1 MQSPQVRLIIFP
13 LLKYTKT
20 MSNLSSQFDNVLNL
34 DASRKVK
41 EKTGRGV
48 PIKMTAPE
56 SPELIK
62 HEDEAMALGNPVPK
76 KKSTFDKAMEYL
88 GL

>member
-1 MQSPQVRLIIFP
+1 
-13 LLKYTKT
+13 

-41 EKTGRGV
+41 EKTGRAV
-48 PIKMTAPE
+48 PIKMTGGQE
-56 SPELIK
+56 SPEMIK
-62 HEDEAMALGNPVPK
+62 HENEAMALGNPVPK